1 MYMKIL
7 ITDEVHP
14 YLISGFKQ
22 KVFSVDYHPN
32 ITLEMVHNLIDRY
45 EGIVINTKI
54 RMDKTLIDKAIHLKC
69 VGRLGS
75 GLDTLDTQYLSQ
87 KGIHYFNT
95 PEANCQAVAEM
106 ALASFLA
113 LARNILLADP
123 ELRNFNWQ
131 REQNRGFEIGSMHF
145 GILGGGHTG
154 QAFIKL
160 LQPFDCR
167 IIVYD
172 PNKMLSFENE
182 KIEIAKNMDE
192 LLECSVISLHVDLN
206 PTTKHLINKKF
217 IDSMKRPFYLINTSR
232 GAVVQ
237 TKDIVEALQ
246 IGKILGACLD
256 VFENEKPSTFN
267 NEDDKL
273 YSSLY
278 ALKNVILTPHI
289 AGWTF
294 ESKLKIAEAILR
306 KWPV

>member
-1 MYMKIL
+1 MKIL

-14 YLISGFKQ
+14 CLISGFKL
-22 KVFSVDYHPN
+22 KGFSVDYNPN
-32 ITLEMVHNLIDRY
+32 ITLEEVHNLIDRY
-45 EGIVINTKI
+45 EGIVVNTKI
-54 RMDKTLIDKAIHLKC
+54 RMDKALIDKAIHLKC

-75 GLDTLDTQYLSQ
+75 GLDTLDTEYLSQ

-95 PEANCQAVAEM
+95 PEANCQAVAEL

-131 REQNRGFEIGSMHF
+131 REQNRGFELGSMHF
-145 GILGGGHTG
+145 GIMGGGHTG

-160 LQPFDCR
+160 LQPFGCR
-167 IIVYD
+167 IVVYD

-206 PTTKHLINKKF
+206 PTTKHLLNKKF
-217 IDSMKRPFYLINTSR
+217 IDSMKQPFYLINTSR

-237 TKDIVEALQ
+237 TKDALEALQ
-246 IGKILGACLD
+246 NGKILGACLD
-256 VFENEKPSTFN
+256 VFENEKPSTFDKEEN
-267 NEDDKL
+267 KL
-273 YSSLY
+273 YASLY

-306 KWPV
+306 KWPA

>member
-1 MYMKIL
+1 MKIL

-22 KVFSVDYHPN
+22 KGFSVDYHPN
-32 ITLEMVHNLIDRY
+32 ITLEVVHNLIDRY
-45 EGIVINTKI
+45 EGIVVNTKI
-54 RMDKTLIDKAIHLKC
+54 RMDKALIDKAIHLKC

-87 KGIHYFNT
+87 KGIQYFNT
-95 PEANCQAVAEM
+95 PEANCQAVAEL

-145 GILGGGHTG
+145 GIFGGGHTG

-237 TKDIVEALQ
+237 TKDMVEALQ
-246 IGKILGACLD
+246 NGKILGACLD
-256 VFENEKPSTFN
+256 VFENEKPSAFN
-267 NEDDKL
+267 NEEDKL

>member
-1 MYMKIL
+1 MKIL

-14 YLISGFKQ
+14 YLISGFKL
-22 KVFSVDYHPN
+22 KGFSVDYHPN
-32 ITLEMVHNLIDRY
+32 ITLEVVHNLIDRY
-45 EGIVINTKI
+45 DGIVVNTKI
-54 RMDKTLIDKAIHLKC
+54 RIDKALIDKAIHLKC

-87 KGIHYFNT
+87 KGIQYFNT
-95 PEANCQAVAEM
+95 PEANCQAVAEL

-123 ELRNFNWQ
+123 ELRNFNWL

-145 GILGGGHTG
+145 GIFGGGHTG

-237 TKDIVEALQ
+237 TKDMVEALQ
-246 IGKILGACLD
+246 NGKILGACLD
-256 VFENEKPSTFN
+256 VFENEKPSAFN
-267 NEDDKL
+267 NEEDKL

>member
-1 MYMKIL
+1 MKIL

-22 KVFSVDYHPN
+22 KGFSVDYHPN

-145 GILGGGHTG
+145 GIFGGGHTG

-192 LLECSVISLHVDLN
+192 LLECSVISLHFDLN